1 MAGGRTID
9 DQRGIGIKIELS
21 QLNGDSFQGAPSAG
35 SDWTSLPHSVPM
47 CRQIRPDC
55 LFGTQGKQQ
64 CIDCAF
70 LEEKQF
76 GGTLEEEFL
85 KHCRTIREFIE
96 QTAGE
101 LFSAHVASILLT
113 ASANVLD
120 CDFRGRAFLTTGG
133 ILSISINKLR
143 CCDHRLDIRLNEAI
157 TETAKTGRAT
167 TLLLAPPDRPL
178 RRYSVV
184 FVSLAKR
191 TNYLWATKHN
201 SAGSV
206 LCLVAPLDRRRFA
219 TARQLM
225 DLFGLSAAEA
235 RLARAL
241 CHGDSLEDYAA
252 DHGLKLPTVKTQLRS
267 IFSKTG
273 TERQASLIRL
283 ISGVPVIRDDQS
295 KPSGQL

>member
-1 MAGGRTID
+1 
-9 DQRGIGIKIELS
+9 
-21 QLNGDSFQGAPSAG
+21 
-35 SDWTSLPHSVPM
+35 M

-55 LFGTQGKQQ
+55 LFGPRGKQQ

-76 GGTLEEEFL
+76 GEILEAEFL
-85 KHCRTIREFIE
+85 KHCRVIREFIE

-113 ASANVLD
+113 VSANVLD

-133 ILSISINKLR
+133 ILTISNNKLR
-143 CCDHRLDIRLNEAI
+143 CCDHSLDIRLNEAI
-157 TETAKTGRAT
+157 SETAKTGRAT
-167 TLLLAPPDRPL
+167 NLLLAPPGRPL
-178 RRYSVV
+178 QRYSVV

-191 TNYLWATKHN
+191 SNDLWATKPN
-201 SAGSV
+201 TAGSV

-225 DLFGLSAAEA
+225 DLFSLSAAEA

-241 CHGDSLEDYAA
+241 CHGDSLEEYTL

-267 IFSKTG
+267 IFAKTG

-295 KPSGQL
+295 KPLGQL

>member
-1 MAGGRTID
+1 VAGGRTID
-9 DQRGIGIKIELS
+9 DQRRNSIRIELS
-21 QLNGDSFQGAPSAG
+21 QLNDDSFQQEALPGANR
-35 SDWTSLPHSVPM
+35 TFPHLRPM
-47 CRQIRPDC
+47 CRKIRHDC
-55 LFGTQGKQQ
+55 LFGTQGNQQ

-70 LEEKQF
+70 LEEKQY
-76 GGTLEEEFL
+76 GETVEAEFL
-85 KHCRTIREFIE
+85 KHCRVIREFIE

-113 ASANVLD
+113 ASADILD
-120 CDFRGRAFLTTGG
+120 CDFRGHRFLTTGG
-133 ILSISINKLR
+133 ILRISNKKLR
-143 CCDHRLDIRLNEAI
+143 CCDQGFDINLNVAI

-178 RRYSVV
+178 QRYSVV
-184 FVSLAKR
+184 LVSVANR
-191 TNYLWATKHN
+191 INELWATKQN
-201 SAGSV
+201 TAGSV

-267 IFSKTG
+267 IFAKTG

-283 ISGVPVIRDDQS
+283 ISGIPVIRDGHYP
-295 KPSGQL
+295 K